1 MKKQKSEMDC
11 DKEGTAE
18 DCFGEPVPERF
29 IVEMRRSFKELEDQ
43 MYQMHEDM
51 KDFVRDQIR
60 AALDPKGK
68 RPEQTIPS
76 HDSREPPTSM
86 DKAPVTAKKPSRRMS
101 TKGSTG
107 TRKSSRLTRVSHDVD
122 TPALSVGCNSKEEDL
137 DVPGVHTTAVGGRR
151 KPSKPK
157 KNVSFA
163 VDTTELPDSN
173 KEDMQGFIDEQV
185 SHVRTLLNIL

>member
-1 MKKQKSEMDC
+1 
-11 DKEGTAE
+11 
-18 DCFGEPVPERF
+18 
-29 IVEMRRSFKELEDQ
+29 
-43 MYQMHEDM
+43 
-51 KDFVRDQIR
+51 
-60 AALDPKGK
+60 
-68 RPEQTIPS
+68 
-76 HDSREPPTSM
+76 M

-157 KNVSFA
+157 KNVSFV
-163 VDTTELPDSN
+163 VDTTELSDSN